1 MRKITYADALLEKVC
16 REREQLKQGYMD
28 KQPEE
33 IYEDWYKIS
42 FYESYYEM
50 FMSDFID
57 HRIDIIEWL
66 CGFENPLAFLY
77 SEWLS
82 ADGPFSHN
90 WDEMVSF
97 IEEVY
102 EEEN

>member
-1 MRKITYADALLEKVC
+1 MNYSDILTEKINK
-16 REREQLKQGYMD
+16 EREQLKHDYADMKPLQVYD
-28 KQPEE
+28 
-33 IYEDWYKIS
+33 DWYKIG

-57 HRIDIIEWL
+57 IDYQIDIIEWL

-77 SEWLS
+77 SEWLG
-82 ADGPFSHN
+82 ADGPFSHD

-102 EEEN
+102 QEDIK